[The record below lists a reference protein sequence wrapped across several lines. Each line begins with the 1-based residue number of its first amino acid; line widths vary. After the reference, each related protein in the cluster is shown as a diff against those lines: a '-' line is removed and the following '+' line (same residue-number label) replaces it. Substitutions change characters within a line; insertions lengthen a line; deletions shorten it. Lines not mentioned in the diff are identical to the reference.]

1 MARNDSDH
9 AIVVGIDR
17 YSFGDLNPLAG
28 ARADATDF
36 HAWLID
42 QSPMGGG
49 LDNGNVTLLSG
60 SDDGAAPTAENI
72 RRAFTELLRTR
83 TPPGT
88 KRIGRR
94 LYVFMSGHGASH
106 EPAAVASVGLLPAP
120 FDELENFYVVGQL
133 FVDAV
138 HKRGAFDEILLFMD
152 CCRDLSPMPLSVL
165 LPGFDATVG
174 AVPPKVT
181 TLTAYAAQWGSKARE
196 RDFTANGTTRKRGI
210 FTAALL
216 EALRGWAID
225 EDTGHVTKDSLER
238 YLRSRIQYYRPDGSA
253 QDPEVIGPRDLV
265 IVPTPSTPRETE
277 LIIALSTPGPTQVVL
292 QMGSAGAM
300 RIVDVPT
307 GATEV
312 RTKVQGLKRWL
323 VSRAGNIPMS
333 VHVAGEEQ
341 RVQIA

>member
-1 MARNDSDH
+1 MARNDEDH

-36 HAWLID
+36 QAWLIE
-42 QSPMGGG
+42 QGPTGGG
-49 LDNGNVTLLSG
+49 LDEKHVTLLAG
-60 SDDGAAPTAENI
+60 KDDGSAPTAENI
-72 RRAFTELLRTR
+72 RKAFTDLLRTKI
-83 TPPGT
+83 PVGT

-94 LYVFMSGHGASH
+94 LYVFMSGHGASL
-106 EPAAVASVGLLPAP
+106 ESASVTSVGLLPAP

-133 FVDAV
+133 FVEAV
-138 HKRGAFDEILLFMD
+138 QKRGAFDEILLFMD
-152 CCRDLSPMPLSVL
+152 CCRDLAPMPLSVL

-174 AVPPKVT
+174 AVPPKVA

-210 FTAALL
+210 FTAALI

-238 YLRSRIQYYRPDGSA
+238 YLLSRIAYYRPDGSE
-253 QDPEVIGPRDLV
+253 QKPDVTGPRDLV
-265 IVPTPSTPRETE
+265 IVPTPSAPRETE
-277 LIIALSTPGPTQVVL
+277 LILVLPSPGPAQVVV
-292 QMGSAGAM
+292 QTAVAGSE
-300 RIVDVPT
+300 RTFDVPP
-307 GATEV
+307 GETEV

-323 VSRAGNIPMS
+323 VSRDGNPPMS

-341 RVQIA
+341 RVNIV